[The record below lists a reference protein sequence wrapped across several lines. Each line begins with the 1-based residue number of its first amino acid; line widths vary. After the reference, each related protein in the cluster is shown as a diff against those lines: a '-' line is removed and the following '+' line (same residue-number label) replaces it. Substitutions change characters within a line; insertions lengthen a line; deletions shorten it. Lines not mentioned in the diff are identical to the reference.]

1 VTTLAQTPPGP
12 QPVLRTLAQMLRTGG
27 KYRDDGARKYFTEYV
42 ASYYEWLAGQADV
55 VTDSDAVLAFVGAL
69 VDNQAVRRAFLAALP
84 AIQRLLLVIEAAER
98 AGHGL
103 RPPARPLR
111 GFEDGSI
118 GFDGAAPS
126 APPPPPAAA
135 PTSPPPAELSP
146 EQQEAIKG
154 MSTKPAPKPPPTVE
168 EVLEVGR
175 QAHDAGELLTDCPY
189 PAGIYGDAWEQGWKR
204 AKNAA
209 RDARRYAGKS
219 APAAAPEAAPDAKP
233 PKAPARSKKKPS
245 TEATA

>member
-42 ASYYEWLAGQADV
+42 ASYYEWLSGQADV

-111 GFEDGSI
+111 QFEDGSV

-126 APPPPPAAA
+126 APPPPPAPA
-135 PTSPPPAELSP
+135 PSMPPAAELSP

-168 EVLEVGR
+168 EVLEAGR

-209 RDARRYAGKS
+209 RDARRYRPTGDQPRAKKERKK
-219 APAAAPEAAPDAKP
+219 AAAA
-233 PKAPARSKKKPS
+233 S
-245 TEATA
+245 ATAASAGTSST